1 MINKNNLS
9 LQPYSKKKKF
19 TIYKPNIKSLTQELP
34 FSISIDPGNF
44 CYPLTKNYFSIKE
57 KNLFYPYFGEE
68 NIEEVTKKYNHI
80 PSYMWNEFPDDLQTN
95 LIFLTLLK
103 KK

>member
-1 MINKNNLS
+1 MIKKNNLS

-19 TIYKPNIKSLTQELP
+19 TIYKPNIKSIIQELP
-34 FSISIDPGNF
+34 ISISIDPGNF
-44 CYPLTKNYFSIKE
+44 CYPLTKNYLSIKE
-57 KNLFYPYFGEE
+57 KNLFYRYFGEE

-95 LIFLTLLK
+95 LS
-103 KK
+103 